1 VNNQYNSE
9 LVADLYGL
17 DEPLDMAGNRAL
29 FPAVAAGDQ
38 AARRCMIEGNL
49 TLVVAKVDSFLGAV
63 PQLGYL
69 RDDLTSAG
77 FIGLVKAVN
86 RVAAGKVRRND
97 GYITGYLTVAI
108 RREISRAID
117 KEAGIYVPP
126 RSRQAA
132 HAKGE
137 EIDPPVVTHEI
148 PEVRRINQNGPEEV
162 EVRDAIDGCC
172 TCEAE
177 RTFLAMREAGHTYA
191 EIASTIGKP
200 PSSTY
205 AMGEDLE
212 ARIHEKLAST
222 R

>member
-1 VNNQYNSE
+1 MNNQYNSE
-9 LVADLYGL
+9 LVAALYGL
-17 DEPLDMAGNRAL
+17 EEPLDLAGNLAL
-29 FPAVAAGDQ
+29 FPAAAAGDQ
-38 AARRCMIEGNL
+38 AARRRMIEGNL
-49 TLVVAKVDSFLGAV
+49 TLVVAKVDSFLGSV
-63 PQLGYL
+63 PQLGYF

-77 FIGLVKAVN
+77 FMGLVKAVN
-86 RVAAGKVRRND
+86 RVAAGKVLNND

-117 KEAGIYVPP
+117 KEAAIYVPP

-137 EIDPPVVTHEI
+137 EIDPPVVTHEV
-148 PEVRRINQNGPEEV
+148 PELRRINQNGTEEV
-162 EVRDAIDGCC
+162 EVRDAIDACC

-177 RTFLAMREAGHTYA
+177 RTFLAMREVGHTYA
-191 EIASTIGKP
+191 EIATAVGKP

-205 AMGEDLE
+205 IMGQELE
-212 ARIHEKLAST
+212 ARIQEKLGCT